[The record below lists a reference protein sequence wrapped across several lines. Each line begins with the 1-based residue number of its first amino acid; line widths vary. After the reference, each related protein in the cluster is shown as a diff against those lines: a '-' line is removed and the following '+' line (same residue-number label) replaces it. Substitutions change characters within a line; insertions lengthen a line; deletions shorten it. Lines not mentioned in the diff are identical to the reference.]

1 MACIDRRPRCGIP
14 DEPVVPEP
22 LSQIGTAIGSLIGIL
37 GALGTALGLA
47 GKLSVS
53 GGVLSIGGVAI
64 GPAAAGGAL
73 SGLVAGVLVIVTV
86 GLFAIDRCTQGRGLA
101 ECLAGVVAE
110 VVESFSSGWDEVF
123 PFSAMHDRVD
133 VVVKSRFWDVVEDGG
148 AFVYCTDEAP
158 PRRSEILRCYYYDSR
173 VCEAA
178 EGALIGAGVGAAA
191 GVIAA
196 ALVAAAIGCATVIL
210 CIVALIV
217 AALVA
222 AAVALT
228 GALIGGQVGKAAA
241 TDDRPTAADGAV
253 LGVGDL
259 VSVRGSMKRREHD
272 SGANVFYWTSS
283 TSLHGRA
290 RDGLPI
296 PFSYCEIDEEL
307 ATDSCEVAP
316 SPIE

>member
-1 MACIDRRPRCGIP
+1 MACISRRPRCGIA
-14 DEPVVPEP
+14 EAPVVPEP
-22 LSQIGTAIGSLIGIL
+22 LSQIGTAIGTLIGIL
-37 GALGTALGLA
+37 GTLGTVLGLA

-53 GGVLSIGGVAI
+53 GGVLSVGGVAI
-64 GPAAAGGAL
+64 GPAAAAGAL
-73 SGLVAGVLVIVTV
+73 SGLVAGILVIVTV
-86 GLFAIDRCTQGRGLA
+86 GLFALDRCVQGEGLR
-101 ECLAGVVAE
+101 ECIAGVVNE

-133 VVVKSRFWDVVEDGG
+133 VVVKSRFWDIVESGE
-148 AFVYCTDEAP
+148 AFVFCTDEEP
-158 PRRSEILRCYYYDSR
+158 PRRSEVLRCYYFDSR

-178 EGALIGAGVGAAA
+178 QAAVIGAGVGAAA

-222 AAVALT
+222 AVAALV
-228 GALIGGQVGKAAA
+228 GALVGGQIGKAAA
-241 TDDRPTAADGAV
+241 TDDRPTAATGQV
-253 LGVGDL
+253 VGVGDL
-259 VSVRGSMKRREHD
+259 VSVHGNMKRREHD
-272 SGANVFYWTSS
+272 NGANVFWWTSS

-290 RDGLPI
+290 RDGLPS

-307 ATDSCEVAP
+307 AIDSC
-316 SPIE
+316 PIPTPPIG